1 VNHLFEKYK
10 PRLQVLAEKPLL
22 KPYILALATRWEQ
35 NNEPMPSTQPSL
47 SEERQVFFPEHGLVL
62 HWFSAFA
69 LLSGSFS
76 KTMDTT
82 EDDYFNGDSDDEF
95 IGPTPPPTT
104 TLVTSPSG
112 AQKRKRPGD
121 PEAVETTPPAKVSK
135 TATGERPL
143 SGGVLGLDYDDGSDS
158 DSSEASPLTPA
169 RDRGLRPSAPIQNES
184 TNSIDNKEASGSNP
198 PSSPGTRIRLKLNSP
213 SAPAGQDLDEI
224 ANRMAKKRKQETE
237 QEDDGFGNLLSNN
250 KPATPKPTKAEQNQI
265 IREKPPSGVVGLGL
279 AMKDAGKKLKINL
292 GFGRKS
298 VPEAD
303 KKKGDQGNQST
314 WGAHASNRK
323 TCISK
328 QYRSSKQSLVLLY

>member
-1 VNHLFEKYK
+1 MFIRNQKVDAIDVARSQDNLKAVVNHLFEKYK
-10 PRLQVLAEKPLL
+10 PRLQALAEKPLL
-22 KPYILALATRWEQ
+22 KPYIMALATRCEQ

-47 SEERQVFFPEHGLVL
+47 SEERQVLVRGRVASL
-62 HWFSAFA
+62 LTLG

-95 IGPTPPPTT
+95 IGPTPPPTA
-104 TLVTSPSG
+104 TLVTSPTG

-169 RDRGLRPSAPIQNES
+169 RASALRPSAPIQNES
-184 TNSIDNKEASGSNP
+184 TNSIDTREASGSNP

-213 SAPAGQDLDEI
+213 STPAGQDLDEI
-224 ANRMAKKRKQETE
+224 ASRMAKKRKQEME
-237 QEDDGFGNLLSNN
+237 QDDDGFGNLLSNS
-250 KPATPKPTKAEQNQI
+250 KPGTPKPTKAEQNQI

-298 VPEAD
+298 VSEAD
-303 KKKGDQGNQST
+303 KKKSDQGNQST
-314 WGAHASNRK
+314 
-323 TCISK
+323 
-328 QYRSSKQSLVLLY
+328 